1 MNNYTLQRI
10 NVPPEEFLRPF
21 FELKEKVCL
30 RVFSDKPDSAFSGQ
44 KLECVLEDFADI
56 ADTLKAHNEH
66 GRGVYFVV
74 NYGGHEDES
83 ITRINAQFME
93 CDDLPLEEQLAKIQA
108 FPLEPSL
115 IVKTRKS
122 LHCYWL
128 IKNGEVSTFRRVQR
142 KLIAYFGS
150 DPACVNES
158 RVFRLPG
165 FFHCKQEPV
174 LVETIKFNPEI
185 RYSQQELEGVLP
197 DIAEEPEYSA
207 HSADAKTIHK
217 DYGAQK
223 GLVLAG
229 KRCLFLQH
237 CKRDAKALSE
247 PDWYAMI
254 TNLAVFEGGSD
265 AIHKLSKSYPKYSE
279 KATQAKIDHFHKSG
293 TGPMTCA
300 KIAEKGFVCSKMQN
314 GSCQARSPAALSF
327 KPMELAELKKTL
339 SSLKISRDP
348 MVDIQTARRF
358 VNDYMYNVDAG
369 LAEPFIKY
377 EVKQHFGF
385 KNDDLKPIIS
395 FHRDTYARFSA
406 NREVRRERSSS
417 QELSEW
423 YESNDKGRIRLMPG
437 LLANHLAEQFKAF
450 YCAEQYYYYDNG
462 VYTVRADKDARATV
476 RTYLLPR
483 DVTLNQIND
492 VEGQWQLIIRKP
504 IREINPNP
512 FVINTQTGL
521 YNVLDD
527 TFKPHDPAYL
537 STVQIKAQ
545 YDPEA
550 GCPRFMEFLRSV
562 LDEPE
567 IGLLQEIYGY
577 FLVPITKA
585 QKSFMLVGLA
595 NTGKSTILSVVQE
608 LLLGAENVSNI
619 PLQMLSERFQPAE
632 LFGKLANI
640 YADLPSKKIDDAG
653 MFKAV
658 TGEDFISGERKH
670 KDPFSFKPYARF
682 MYSCNDIP
690 KNYGDRS
697 EAFYRRLIIIR
708 FSKPVPEDRR
718 DLDLKEKL
726 AAERNGILTWAIQG
740 LKRLISQNYQFAETE
755 RTRAE
760 VNRYKVESNSVLSF
774 VEECCEI
781 DEKAECLRQELYDAY
796 KMYCE
801 ESGLS
806 AMSNRR
812 FNRELETIT
821 GVTAALDTVTRR
833 NTWRGIRRA

>member
-1 MNNYTLQRI
+1 MNNYSLKGI

-21 FELKEKVCL
+21 FDLKEKVCL

-44 KLECVLEDFADI
+44 KIECVLENYSDI
-56 ADTLKAHNEH
+56 VDTLKAQNDQ

-93 CDDLPLEEQLAKIQA
+93 CDDLSLEEQLVKIQT

-115 IVKTRKS
+115 IVRTRKS

-128 IKNGEVSTFRRVQR
+128 IKNGDVSAFRRIQR
-142 KLIAYFGS
+142 KLIAHFGS

-165 FFHCKQEPV
+165 FYHCKEEPV
-174 LVETIKFNPEI
+174 IVETIKFNPEI
-185 RYSQQELEGVLP
+185 RYFQKELEAVLP
-197 DIAEEPEYSA
+197 DVPDEPEYASLPGSFA
-207 HSADAKTIHK
+207 AFPVAQTAHK
-217 DYGAQK
+217 DYGTQK

-237 CKRDAKALSE
+237 CKKDAKTLSE

-254 TNLAVFEGGSD
+254 TNLAVFEDGTD

-293 TGPMTCA
+293 TKPMTCV
-300 KIAEKGFVCSKMQN
+300 KIAENGFVCPRLKN
-314 GSCQARSPAALSF
+314 NSCPARSPAALSF
-327 KPMELAELKKTL
+327 KPLELTELKKLLT
-339 SSLKISRDP
+339 SLKIAGEP
-348 MVDIQTARRF
+348 VANIQVARRF
-358 VNDYMYNVDAG
+358 VNDYMYNIDPG

-377 EVKQHFGF
+377 EIKQHFSF
-385 KNDDLKPIIS
+385 KNDDLKPLIS

-406 NREVRRERSSS
+406 SREVRRERSS
-417 QELSEW
+417 QELPEW
-423 YESNDKGRIRLMPG
+423 YEVNEKGKLRLMPG
-437 LLANHLAEQFKAF
+437 VLANHLAQQFNAF
-450 YCAEQYYYYDNG
+450 YCAEQYYYYDGG

-483 DVTLNQIND
+483 DVTLNQITD
-492 VEGQWQLIIRKP
+492 AEGQWQLIIRKP

-521 YNVLDD
+521 LNVLDD
-527 TFKPHDPAYL
+527 TFNPHDPKYL

-545 YDPEA
+545 YNVESE
-550 GCPRFMEFLRSV
+550 CPRFMEFLRSV

-567 IGLLQEIYGY
+567 IILLQEIYGY
-577 FLVPITKA
+577 LLVPITKA

-640 YADLPSKKIDDAG
+640 YADLPSKNIDDAG

-658 TGEDFISGERKH
+658 TGVDIS
-670 KDPFSFKPYARF
+670 
-682 MYSCNDIP
+682 
-690 KNYGDRS
+690 
-697 EAFYRRLIIIR
+697 
-708 FSKPVPEDRR
+708 
-718 DLDLKEKL
+718 
-726 AAERNGILTWAIQG
+726 
-740 LKRLISQNYQFAETE
+740 
-755 RTRAE
+755 
-760 VNRYKVESNSVLSF
+760 
-774 VEECCEI
+774 
-781 DEKAECLRQELYDAY
+781 
-796 KMYCE
+796 
-801 ESGLS
+801 
-806 AMSNRR
+806 
-812 FNRELETIT
+812 
-821 GVTAALDTVTRR
+821 
-833 NTWRGIRRA
+833 

>member
-1 MNNYTLQRI
+1 MSSNYTLQGI

-44 KLECVLEDFADI
+44 KLECDLENFSDI
-56 ADTLKAHNEH
+56 YDTLKSHNDQ

-128 IKNGEVSTFRRVQR
+128 IKNGEVSAFRRIQR

-165 FFHCKQEPV
+165 FYHHKEEPV
-174 LVETIKFNPEI
+174 LVELVKFSPEI
-185 RYSQQELEGVLP
+185 RYSQRELEAVLP
-197 DIAEEPEYSA
+197 DIPDEPEYVVPSA
-207 HSADAKTIHK
+207 LAKTVHK
-217 DYGAQK
+217 DYGTQR

-229 KRCLFLQH
+229 KRCLFLQY
-237 CKRDAKALSE
+237 CKKEAKTLPE
-247 PDWYAMI
+247 TDWYAMI
-254 TNLAVFEGGSD
+254 TNLAVFEGGAD
-265 AIHKLSKSYPKYSE
+265 TIHRLSKPYPKYSE
-279 KATQAKIDHFHKSG
+279 RATQAKIDHFIKSS
-293 TGPMTCA
+293 TKPMTCA
-300 KIAEKGFVCSKMQN
+300 KIAEKGFVCPKLEN
-314 GSCQARSPAALSF
+314 GSCPARSPAALSF
-327 KPMELAELKKTL
+327 KPMELAELKKIL
-339 SSLKISRDP
+339 SSLKVSRDP
-348 MVDIQTARRF
+348 VIDIQTARRF
-358 VNDYMYNVDAG
+358 INDYMYNVDAG

-377 EVKQHFGF
+377 EVKQFF
-385 KNDDLKPIIS
+385 NLKNDDIKPLTS
-395 FHRDTYARFSA
+395 FHRDIYARFA
-406 NREVRRERSSS
+406 AIREVRRERNSND
-417 QELSEW
+417 QLEW
-423 YESNDKGRIRLMPG
+423 YETNDKGKIRLMPG
-437 LLANHLAEQFKAF
+437 ILANHLAEQFKAF

-476 RTYLLPR
+476 RTYLNPR
-483 DVTLNQIND
+483 DVTLFQIND

-504 IREINPNP
+504 IREINPNS
-512 FVINTQTGL
+512 FIINTQTGL

-527 TFKPHDPAYL
+527 TFRPHDPAYL
-537 STVQIKAQ
+537 STVQIKAKF
-545 YDPEA
+545 DPEA
-550 GCPRFMEFLRSV
+550 GCPRFIEFLRSV

-708 FSKPVPEDRR
+708 FSKPVPEERR

-726 AAERNGILTWAIQG
+726 AAERDGILTWAIQG
-740 LKRLISQNYQFAETE
+740 LKRLIAQNYQFSETE
-755 RTRAE
+755 RSRAE

-774 VEECCEI
+774 AEECCEVV
-781 DEKAECLRQELYDAY
+781 EKAEYLRQELYDSY
-796 KMYCE
+796 KLYCE

-806 AMSNRR
+806 AMSNQR
-812 FNRELETIT
+812 FNRELETIS

-833 NTWRGIRRA
+833 KIWRGIRHA